1 MEFDKTLLDKEEE
14 SHENNLDFKEQIE
27 KYLRYWKWF
36 ALALLITFVYTY
48 FNLNFTR
55 YSFTAE
61 TTVKIKDDKGGE
73 RSTLS
78 AFQDLGIMS
87 NTKDNIEDEI
97 EILKSKSLISES
109 IKDLGLNIT
118 QYTEKNSISA
128 FLDQNLGFN
137 TEFYERENYKNPPLK
152 LNFFMPDSAVYNLGT
167 QFLIQ
172 IKSPTQFVYEDV
184 ETGVTKTQDFGKKMT
199 TNFGELI
206 ILPQRDLRKAELIGK
221 KVMVNI
227 APVSILALNYQEGL
241 NIEPKA
247 EFSSVLSLSVT
258 SSNRKKAEDF
268 LNTLV
273 DNYNQRAI
281 DMKKE
286 LSESTSNFVT
296 ERLQIISDE
305 LSEADEQAE
314 DVKSKFGASDFA
326 SSAGINYQAGREIE
340 RQITQTSTQLQQI
353 RAVKDLV
360 NSQSNE
366 IIPNIGIADPGVSSN
381 VEKLNE
387 MILEKKSRLEAGAT
401 EKNPI
406 IINLQEQI
414 NTLQNTVKQG
424 LNQVE
429 NSQQIA
435 LENYNNQYNI
445 ATSRIYGASSQE
457 RQIRDVTRQQQI
469 KEQLFL
475 YLLQKREETA
485 ITLGVADPNAI
496 VIDKAETLPNP
507 AGPKKKIAYLVAILV
522 GLIIP
527 FAIIYIRDLLDSK
540 IHTREDVEKVVNIP
554 IIGDIPKLE
563 NGTRY
568 ALKKEDYSAIAEAFR
583 ILRTNLSFI
592 LPKTKDNRGKVVFVT
607 STVAHEGKSL
617 VASNL
622 ATSLA
627 HANKKT
633 IILGMDIRA
642 PKLEPYLGSRGK
654 LGLTNYIIN
663 ADYEPEDVIVPSKT
677 TENLDIVSSGDIAPN
692 PAELLMNERVGKL
705 IDYAKENYEYVIVD
719 TAAFSMVTDT
729 LLLSKFADAFIYVI
743 RANFLD
749 KRMLKYI
756 NFLHK
761 ERRLSN
767 MALLLNGVD
776 HKKSYGYGYGYGY
789 GYASKKSGDNKPWWK
804 FG

>member
-1 MEFDKTLLDKEEE
+1 MEFDKNLLGKEEE
-14 SHENNLDFKEQIE
+14 NESNLDFKEQIE

-36 ALALLITFVYTY
+36 ALALLITFIYT
-48 FNLNFTR
+48 FFSLNFTR
-55 YSFTAE
+55 SSYTAE
-61 TTVKIKDDKGGE
+61 STVKIKDEKNGE

-78 AFQDLGIMS
+78 AFQDLGIMP
-87 NTKDNIEDEI
+87 NAKDNIEDEI
-97 EILKSKSLISES
+97 EILKSKYLISES
-109 IKDLGLNIT
+109 IKDLGLNIA
-118 QYTEKNSISA
+118 QYTDKNGISF
-128 FLDQNLGFN
+128 FLDHNLGFS
-137 TEFYERENYKNPPLK
+137 TEFYEKENYEHPPLK
-152 LNFFMPDSAVYNLGT
+152 LNFFMPDSAVYNLST

-172 IKSPTQFVYEDV
+172 INSPTQFVYEDI
-184 ETGVTKTQDFGKKMT
+184 ETGVTKTNDFGKKMT

-206 ILPQRDLRKAELIGK
+206 ILPNIDLKKNDLIGK
-221 KVMVNI
+221 KVMVSLS
-227 APVSILALNYQEGL
+227 PVSDMALNYQEDL
-241 NIEPKA
+241 TIEPKA

-258 SSNRKKAEDF
+258 SSQRKKAADF
-268 LNTLV
+268 LNALV
-273 DNYNQRAI
+273 ENYNERAI
-281 DMKKE
+281 NMKRE

-305 LSEADEQAE
+305 LSQADEQAE

-340 RQITQTSTQLQQI
+340 KQITQTGTQLQQI
-353 RAVKDLV
+353 RAVKNLI

-366 IIPNIGIADPGVSSN
+366 VIPNIGIPDAGVSSN

-387 MILEKKSRLEAGAT
+387 LILEKMSRLEAGAT

-406 IINLQEQI
+406 IVNLQEQI
-414 NTLQNTVKQG
+414 STLQNTVRQG
-424 LNQVE
+424 LNSVE
-429 NSQQIA
+429 NSQKIA
-435 LENYNNQYNI
+435 LDNYNNQYNI
-445 ATSRIYGASSQE
+445 ATSRIYGASTQE

-496 VIDKAETLPNP
+496 IIDKAETLPKP
-507 AGPKKKIAYLVAILV
+507 AGPNKKIAYLVAILV

-527 FAIIYIRDLLDSK
+527 FAIIYVKDLLDSK

-563 NGTRY
+563 TGTRY
-568 ALKKEDYSAIAEAFR
+568 SLNKGDYSAIAEAFR

-592 LPKTKDNRGKVVFVT
+592 LPKTKDNRGKVIFVT

-617 VASNL
+617 VSSNL
-622 ATSLA
+622 ATALA

-642 PKLEPYLGSRGK
+642 PKLEPYLGDRGK

-663 ADYEPEDVIVPSKT
+663 SDYEPKDIIVSSKK

-729 LLLSKFADAFIYVI
+729 LLLSKFSDAFIYVV

-749 KRMLKYI
+749 KRMLRYV

-761 ERRLSN
+761 ERRLPN

-789 GYASKKSGDNKPWWK
+789 GYASKKSGDKKPWWK